1 MRMGNSLSIIISISR
16 NTCKLDPSVPGFASA
31 KLQQIINEG
40 KGKTNEKPSLSGN
53 NEGNE

>member
-1 MRMGNSLSIIISISR
+1 MSKNLSIIISISR

-31 KLQQIINEG
+31 KLLQIINEG